1 MAKVRIKSEKS
12 TSFSKAMIFLLLYV
26 LWQILL
32 ELVSP
37 FPFFSEP
44 YHEVQLLLLHDF
56 LFLMPYYILS
66 LKILLAKIQIITD
79 YVTHSICIYIYAL
92 LNVLHYLYYHG
103 LLNKISR
110 NHDICP
116 HQASMLLSYVLLDDV
131 KQRFTIVAIK
141 ITCPA
146 DEAVNAFFSRCFQLA

>member
-1 MAKVRIKSEKS
+1 MRILLERPSS
-12 TSFSKAMIFLLLYV
+12 SAQPSLSAASSTTSFSKAMNFLLLYV

-56 LFLMPYYILS
+56 LFLMPYCILS
-66 LKILLAKIQIITD
+66 LKILLAKIQIIND

-92 LNVLHYLYYHG
+92 LNMLHYLYYHG
-103 LLNKISR
+103 LMNEISR
-110 NHDICP
+110 NHDICLHHARMVP
-116 HQASMLLSYVLLDDV
+116 ATRRIVQTPIVR
-131 KQRFTIVAIK
+131 KIGIFT
-141 ITCPA
+141 
-146 DEAVNAFFSRCFQLA
+146 S